1 MRFGDALTGSM
12 GGNAVVR
19 GWCVMG
25 RSYLQALAAA
35 KKAMKQCEAAGEPCQ
50 RPADYYAE
58 MMKSDT
64 QMKKVPSL
72 CD

>member
-1 MRFGDALTGSM
+1 
-12 GGNAVVR
+12 
-19 GWCVMG
+19 MG